1 MELLR
6 CEDATLRFMLYSEV
20 NPTMYER
27 LGFCRVADEAQF
39 HLPSVAMI
47 TGKEAVTER
56 EVGFLREYF

>member
-1 MELLR
+1 MELFR
-6 CEDATLRFMLYSEV
+6 SEDAKIRFMLYSEV

-27 LGFCRVADEAQF
+27 LGFNRVADEMQF

-47 TGKEAVTER
+47 TGTEPVTER